1 METLDARR
9 QVLEGELANAKLPA
23 PRLHPNLAEVY
34 RQRMA
39 RLAEVL
45 AEDDNAEAREVVR
58 GLVETIRLLPQDGSL
73 RIELRGELGG
83 ILRFADPE
91 RPGRRRWMPRV
102 ILSPLMLLI
111 PTAPGMARVN
121 SGSSGPSSGRGCK
134 RHCKTDPCA
143 D

>member
-39 RLAEVL
+39 QLAEVL

-73 RIELRGELGG
+73 RIEVRGELGG

-91 RPGRRRWMPRV
+91 TRKRPGDV
-102 ILSPLMLLI
+102 AEAFLSQVKGDAGTGFGLWRTRLRHKS
-111 PTAPGMARVN
+111 TA
-121 SGSSGPSSGRGCK
+121 
-134 RHCKTDPCA
+134 
-143 D
+143 

>member
-45 AEDDNAEAREVVR
+45 AEDDNAEAREMVR

-83 ILRFADPE
+83 ELGGILRFADPE
-91 RPGRRRWMPRV
+91 TRKRPGDV
-102 ILSPLMLLI
+102 AEAILSQVKRDAGTGFGLWRTRLRHKS
-111 PTAPGMARVN
+111 TA
-121 SGSSGPSSGRGCK
+121 
-134 RHCKTDPCA
+134 
-143 D
+143 

>member
-1 METLDARR
+1 MVSAVRGRMETLDARR

-91 RPGRRRWMPRV
+91 TRTGPGD
-102 ILSPLMLLI
+102 IAEAFLSQVKGDAGTGFGLWRTGLRLK
-111 PTAPGMARVN
+111 
-121 SGSSGPSSGRGCK
+121 SS
-134 RHCKTDPCA
+134 A
-143 D
+143 